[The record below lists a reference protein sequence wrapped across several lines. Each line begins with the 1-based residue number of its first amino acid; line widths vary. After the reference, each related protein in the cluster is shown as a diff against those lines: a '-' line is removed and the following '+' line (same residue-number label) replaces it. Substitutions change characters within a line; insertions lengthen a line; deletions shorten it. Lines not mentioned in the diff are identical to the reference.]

1 MEFPAEFLER
11 LKTRL
16 SMPTVI
22 QSRVKLV
29 RSGRQWKACC
39 PFHGEKTPSFYV
51 YDDHFH
57 CFGCGKHGDIIE
69 FLMEL
74 DSKPYEEVVQSLAAI
89 AKLPAPAPHKK
100 DESSDILHKAVKPMH
115 EVEKSKIV
123 NQSNFSDD
131 LVEAIFATTAKL
143 LVNQR
148 QVAAASLL
156 ANGGGRVFHW
166 EHDSWDGG
174 YDTWRLLL
182 TVPAA
187 VYFEL
192 DGKEDRENEIN
203 NALRLAMEGI
213 SSPDVIAVKI
223 ATALDSDP
231 DWRAKVRQHVS
242 GEGITNQ
249 GRVRSGNIAA
259 REHDGLLFRSKP
271 EVEFYNA
278 LKRSGVAF
286 APLSVVLHGG
296 ITYLRVEPDFVIYKD
311 GVIMIV
317 EIDGDLYHS
326 ENPAAAHARLKFMT
340 DEGAKLER
348 ISALECNTPQKAQ
361 EAVARVLDTIEKH
374 RRAR

>member
-1 MEFPAEFLER
+1 MAFSTEFLEE

-16 SMPTVI
+16 SIHTVI
-22 QSRVKLV
+22 QSRVELV

-57 CFGCGKHGDIIE
+57 CFGCGKHGDVIE

-74 DSKPYEEVVQSLAAI
+74 ESKSYEEVVRSLART
-89 AKLPAPAPHKK
+89 AKLSIPVPPKK
-100 DESSDILHKAVKPMH
+100 DKRSDTLPKIIKSVH
-115 EVEKSKIV
+115 ENEEPRIA
-123 NQSNFSDD
+123 NQSSFSDD
-131 LVEAIFATTAKL
+131 LLEAIFATAARL

-156 ANGGGRVFHW
+156 ANGGGRIFHW

-174 YDTWRLLL
+174 YDTWRLSLAI
-182 TVPAA
+182 PAE

-192 DGKEDRENEIN
+192 DGKEERENEIN

-213 SSPDVIAVKI
+213 ASPDVVAVKI
-223 ATALDSDP
+223 VTALDSDP
-231 DWRAKVRQHVS
+231 DWRSKVRQHIS

-278 LKRSGVAF
+278 LKRTGVAF
-286 APLSVVLHGG
+286 APLSVVMHGG

-311 GVIMIV
+311 GIIMIV
-317 EIDGDLYHS
+317 EIDGDLFHS
-326 ENPAAAHARLKFMT
+326 ENPSSAHARLKFMT

-348 ISALECNTPQKAQ
+348 ISAVECNTLQKAQ
-361 EAVARVLDTIEKH
+361 EAVARVLETIEKH